1 MSQIYKEEK
10 MKRLIFFLVLMVLAC
25 FCYGQEKTSLMFG
38 KSDIQ
43 ILTWSN
49 INGSPADSVKRVGT
63 SGNINYEIVVRS
75 TSTATGGVVKINF
88 RNLDKH
94 RGFDKYMKAG
104 TVDSVSIANFKI
116 FFNDTLSVND
126 KLRIRYTDKISV
138 KVDSVGGAF
147 EARWDS
153 CYVDTVTVISAT
165 PDTIILQRDFTDGL
179 TIITSAN
186 LQFRS
191 NRINGWIFLAAGNN
205 IFIPVRHTSNDTVFI
220 KSASI
225 PDVMIIRGK

>member
-1 MSQIYKEEK
+1 
-10 MKRLIFFLVLMVLAC
+10 MKRLIFFLILIILAC

-75 TSTATGGVVKINF
+75 TSTATGGVVKISF

-138 KVDSVGGAF
+138 KVDTLGGIYDAF
-147 EARWDS
+147 WTGAK
-153 CYVDTVTVISAT
+153 VDTITTVTADQ
-165 PDTIILQRDFTDGL
+165 DTIILSGDYPYGL
-179 TIITSAN
+179 TISADLD
-186 LQFRS
+186 LQFTT
-191 NRINGWIFLAAGNN
+191 NRIDGWVFVSAGTNMYLP
-205 IFIPVRHTSNDTVFI
+205 IYHVASDTVYV
-220 KSASI
+220 KSASL
-225 PDVMIIRGK
+225 PDFQLIRGK